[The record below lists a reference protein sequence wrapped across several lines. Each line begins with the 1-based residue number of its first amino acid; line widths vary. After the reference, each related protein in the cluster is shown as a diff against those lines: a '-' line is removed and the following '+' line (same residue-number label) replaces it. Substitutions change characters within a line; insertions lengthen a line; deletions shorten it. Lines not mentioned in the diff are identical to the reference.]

1 MTPYTR
7 YNDQTPNPDIKS
19 DEGGQPREC
28 MFSARI
34 EHRAWQVLTT
44 PNTLRHSFYPWKN
57 RWKLTSYKNL
67 HRNVYSSCIQDL
79 EATKMAFSRLIA
91 GPRHTQR
98 TNSGEWGES
107 LSERLEKRSPPERK
121 GHLECRVDPEGWEWT
136 PGWLLAPGSVEFGE
150 WPLGF
155 SDRD

>member
-44 PNTLRHSFYPWKN
+44 PNTLRHSFYP
-57 RWKLTSYKNL
+57 
-67 HRNVYSSCIQDL
+67 
-79 EATKMAFSRLIA
+79 
-91 GPRHTQR
+91 
-98 TNSGEWGES
+98 
-107 LSERLEKRSPPERK
+107 
-121 GHLECRVDPEGWEWT
+121 
-136 PGWLLAPGSVEFGE
+136 
-150 WPLGF
+150 
-155 SDRD
+155 